1 MSDRIDRR
9 IVLAALS
16 AIAAAAGLALFI
28 FQPGNVTVLLLLTAV
43 YGAMA
48 NALYPIAVSHANDFA
63 SPEDFVKVSGG
74 LLLLYG
80 LGTIVG
86 PTLGGPIM
94 SAIGPYALFL
104 VTCWAHLLITAYAI
118 FRSQRRAA
126 KPAEMRDAYTTLN
139 PGTLTTPESLQLS
152 PRALPQ
158 PQTAADEQ
166 QEDDSP

>member
-1 MSDRIDRR
+1 M
-9 IVLAALS
+9 LATLS
-16 AIAAAAGLALFI
+16 AIAAAAGLSLFV
-28 FQPGNVTVLLLLTAV
+28 FQPASVTMLLMLTAL

-80 LGTIVG
+80 IGTIIG

-94 SAIGPYALFL
+94 SAVGPYALFM
-104 VTCWAHLLITAYAI
+104 VTCCAHILITAYAI
-118 FRSQRRAA
+118 IRSRLRAA
-126 KPAEMRDAYTTLN
+126 KPAEMRDAYTTIN

-158 PQTAADEQ
+158 QTSEEQ
-166 QEDDSP
+166 QEERTA